1 MISKMHV
8 DIDLNTKAVR
18 HVTENDQVVNNIL
31 KGLEKTIIDLSHTN
45 ESEST
50 PKDTREINEIDL
62 SDRGQIEKVETDNM
76 GPEKTDTELKHV
88 LYGHPDHEIESVKQS
103 QVSTI
108 VGWWEAQ

>member
-8 DIDLNTKAVR
+8 DMDLNTKAVR

-50 PKDTREINEIDL
+50 PRIAAL
-62 SDRGQIEKVETDNM
+62 SALNFTSV
-76 GPEKTDTELKHV
+76 V
-88 LYGHPDHEIESVKQS
+88 LLSCISVIFITFS
-103 QVSTI
+103 FSI
-108 VGWWEAQ
+108 SFSG